1 MVTQQGNLAPFAREI
16 GNPLLE
22 SFYSQVV
29 CATPSARFPPP
40 TSLPVSHI
48 VSILMGRSFLYTYLP
63 LRARNPAAHTSI
75 SLDTIAAVA
84 NTFLARAFTYN
95 PVRNEAF
102 QQWDPYDIFG
112 VCVNLIDQVPP
123 PCPSCLPQ
131 DTPGLVGV
139 FPFCLYGVSLMV
151 VRDTSKVKF

>member
-40 TSLPVSHI
+40 TSLPVFHI

-84 NTFLARAFTYN
+84 NTFLARAVTYN
-95 PVRNEAF
+95 PVRNEGF